1 MAAARPDRTF
11 AHGSGVSE
19 KLPDIAPS
27 TGNQVSAAASSNSGN
42 VRARSRHQRHLATT
56 QRLHALRSAAR
67 DEATLLAKACEI
79 LCDSFSAKGACIAQ
93 RVRVVNDSTD
103 HGALLERKACAHRGT
118 LVPCPASAG
127 SGPCPTLTGAATE
140 HLGRASFERPD
151 ADGRAPRLLLEVRLS
166 DGEILLIAL
175 DSPFHELSRDLAN
188 EDLRDDLAHLE
199 ELGRVLVD
207 VLDAERTLI
216 RLKAREAELSS
227 MLGAIP
233 DILTIVDAG
242 GTIVA
247 FHNGD
252 ERHVLDASHFIGRHV
267 AELLPPN
274 LWRTAMPVWQRAIAT
289 GRVQEHRYTLERDG
303 RTLHFVSRGQ
313 AYGDPV
319 RVLWH
324 TRDITEERRLQEKL
338 LSIQRFEGIALL
350 ASALAH
356 DFSNLLT
363 GILGNAEFARIEV
376 GVGSPAAD
384 ALGDVISAARRA
396 SDLCQQL
403 LGMSGK
409 RRFSLGFVNLS
420 LLCEEMLVILRTSI
434 GRRVTVVRDL
444 THPDLMPVLIGDAIQ
459 LRQIVLNLLSNASD
473 AIGDEGGVIAVRTGI
488 QGSEAKGEGQWA
500 YLEVEDSGR
509 GMDELVRRRLL
520 EPFFSVPLEARE
532 LGLAATFGIVRGHG
546 GTVEVGAAEA
556 GGTRVRVLLPLEKE
570 GEVGAIVPEAP
581 LGTPDDVVP
590 SVLSGG
596 GLVLVVTADQ
606 ALVTSARRALEQAGH
621 RVQHIG
627 SADEALIA
635 LRAIAGLLRG
645 IILDAEVPGAGT
657 AALVH
662 QVAALAPTIPR
673 LVLGG
678 DEATETIAPAIA
690 NAPGGRSRPLTADM
704 VGRALARLIAQL

>member
-1 MAAARPDRTF
+1 M
-11 AHGSGVSE
+11 SQ
-19 KLPDIAPS
+19 KLPEVGHATGHPS
-27 TGNQVSAAASSNSGN
+27 ATHAAGGGASGPNGTASVG
-42 VRARSRHQRHLATT
+42 RARSRHQRHLATT
-56 QRLHALRSAAR
+56 QRLHAMRSSAR
-67 DEATLLAKACEI
+67 DESTLLARVCDLLCE
-79 LCDSFSAKGACIAQ
+79 SFAAKGACAAHHNFAGFDAHEHAG
-93 RVRVVNDSTD
+93 V
-103 HGALLERKACAHRGT
+103 LERKACAHR
-118 LVPCPASAG
+118 SA
-127 SGPCPTLTGAATE
+127 SGPCPAMNGGACPILVGASTE
-140 HLGRASFERPD
+140 NIGQAQLDLPD
-151 ADGRAPRLLLEVRLS
+151 PSEGGAPRLLLEVQLS
-166 DGEILLIAL
+166 DGEILLIAI
-175 DSPFHELSRDLAN
+175 DAPFHELGRDLAN
-188 EDLRDDLAHLE
+188 EDLRDDLAHFE

-207 VLDAERTLI
+207 VLDAERTLT

-227 MLGAIP
+227 MLGAVP
-233 DILTIVDAG
+233 DILTILDSNGVVVG
-242 GTIVA
+242 

-252 ERHVLDASHFIGRHV
+252 QRHLLDASQFIGRHA
-267 AELLPPN
+267 AELLPAH
-274 LWRTAMPVWQRAIAT
+274 LWRSAMPVWQRAIAT
-289 GRVQEHRYTLERDG
+289 GRVQEHRYTLEHDG
-303 RTLHFVSRGQ
+303 HTLHFVSRGQ

-363 GILGNAEFARIEV
+363 GILGNSEFARIEV
-376 GVGSPAAD
+376 GPASPAAD

-444 THPDLMPVLIGDAIQ
+444 THPDMMPVLIGDAIQ

-473 AIGDEGGVIAVRTGI
+473 AIGDEGGIITVRTGI
-488 QGSEAKGEGQWA
+488 QGSAIEGETQWA

-570 GEVGAIVPEAP
+570 GEVGSSVLESPCPAHDEP
-581 LGTPDDVVP
+581 VP
-590 SVLSGG
+590 SLLSGG

-606 ALVTSARRALEQAGH
+606 ALVASARRALEQAGH

-627 SADEALIA
+627 SGEEAIIA

-645 IILDAEVPGAGT
+645 IILDAEVPGA
-657 AALVH
+657 ASLVQ
-662 QVAALAPTIPR
+662 QVAALAPNIPR

-678 DEATETIAPAIA
+678 DEPIEGGPLA
-690 NAPGGRSRPLTADM
+690 NGSQAGGSRPLTADM
-704 VGRALARLIAQL
+704 VGRALARLITQL